1 MRIVVAMSGG
11 VDSSVAAALLV
22 EAGHD
27 VVGVSMQLYDAS
39 HGEERFGSC
48 CTIDDLHDARRVAH
62 GLGIPHYVVN
72 LERRFEEV
80 VVANFVR
87 EYADGRTPIPC
98 AHCNSELK
106 FSTLVEQAIGFNADR
121 VATGH
126 YARIT
131 CDGAGTHHLHRGVDD
146 RKDQAYFLFA
156 LTQAQLAR
164 AMFPVGNMPKD
175 DVRRIA
181 LARGLRVADKPDS
194 QEICFVP
201 DGKYATVVDRHLPGD
216 RSGLVVDAQGRV
228 LGKHDG
234 VHHFTIGQRKG
245 LGISAA
251 EPLYVVK
258 LDAERRLVQVGSKAA
273 LERPALTASC
283 VNWVAGAPPAGGI
296 RVEVQIRSRHTAAP
310 ATVTPLND
318 NRMAVQFDV
327 PQSAITPGQAAVV
340 FLGDEVLGG
349 GWIRLNRRP
358 RFGIAASSATHG
370 LRQTTQN
377 RGLHLS
383 RARGSARRRGRP
395 CTRSRPR

>member
-1 MRIVVAMSGG
+1 MRVVVAMSGG

-22 EAGHD
+22 DAGHD

-39 HGEERFGSC
+39 RGEERFGSC

-72 LERRFEEV
+72 LERRFEHA

-87 EYADGRTPIPC
+87 EYAGGRTPIPC

-106 FSTLVEQAIGFNADR
+106 FSTLVEQAIGFDADR

-126 YARIT
+126 YARAT
-131 CDGAGTHHLHRGVDD
+131 RDSAGAYHLSRGIDD

-164 AMFPVGNMPKD
+164 AMFPVGEMPKD
-175 DVRRIA
+175 EVRRIA
-181 LARGLRVADKPDS
+181 LARGLKVADKPDS

-201 DGKYATVVDRHLPGD
+201 DGEYAAVVDRLLPGD

-228 LGKHDG
+228 LGRHEG
-234 VHHFTIGQRKG
+234 VHHFTVGQRKG

-258 LDAERRLVQVGSKAA
+258 LDAERRLVHVGPRAA
-273 LERPALTASC
+273 LDRPALAASG
-283 VNWVAGAPPAGGI
+283 VNWVAGAAPPGSI
-296 RVEVQIRSRHTAAP
+296 RAHVQIRSRHAAAP
-310 ATVTPLND
+310 ATVTPLGHD
-318 NRMAVQFDV
+318 RMAVAFDE

-340 FLGDEVLGG
+340 FQGDEVLGG
-349 GWIRLNRRP
+349 GWID
-358 RFGIAASSATHG
+358 SDH
-370 LRQTTQN
+370 
-377 RGLHLS
+377 
-383 RARGSARRRGRP
+383 
-395 CTRSRPR
+395 

>member
-1 MRIVVAMSGG
+1 MRVVVAMSGG

-22 EAGHD
+22 DAGHD

-39 HGEERFGSC
+39 RGEERFGSC

-72 LERRFEEV
+72 LERRFEDV

-87 EYADGRTPIPC
+87 EYAGGRTPIPC

-126 YARIT
+126 YARVT
-131 CDGAGTHHLHRGVDD
+131 RDPAGAYHLSRGIDD

-164 AMFPVGNMPKD
+164 AMFPVGNIPKD
-175 DVRRIA
+175 EVRRIA

-201 DGKYATVVDRHLPGD
+201 DGEYATVVDRLRPGD

-228 LGKHDG
+228 LGRHEG
-234 VHHFTIGQRKG
+234 VHHFTVGQRKG

-258 LDAERRLVQVGSKAA
+258 LDAERRLVHVGPRAA
-273 LERPALTASC
+273 LDRTDLAASG
-283 VNWVAGAPPAGGI
+283 VNWVAGAAPSCAV
-296 RVEVQIRSRHTAAP
+296 RAHVQIRSRHAAAP
-310 ATVTPLND
+310 ATVTPLSHD
-318 NRMAVQFDV
+318 RMAVAFDE

-340 FLGDEVLGG
+340 YQGDEVLGG
-349 GWIRLNRRP
+349 GWID
-358 RFGIAASSATHG
+358 S
-370 LRQTTQN
+370 
-377 RGLHLS
+377 
-383 RARGSARRRGRP
+383 
-395 CTRSRPR
+395 